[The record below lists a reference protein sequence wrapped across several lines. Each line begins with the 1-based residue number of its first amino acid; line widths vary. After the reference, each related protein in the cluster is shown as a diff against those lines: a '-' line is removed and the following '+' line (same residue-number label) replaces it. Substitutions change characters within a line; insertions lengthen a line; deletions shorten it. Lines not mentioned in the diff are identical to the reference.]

1 MQNYSYNVQLIYD
14 LVDFL
19 ESLMFTNVSLPLNIL
34 FDDMHRELGQQR
46 NFLLDIVYI
55 FFS

>member
-19 ESLMFTNVSLPLNIL
+19 ESLMFINVSLPLNIL

-46 NFLLDIVYI
+46 NFLLDMVYI